1 MPQDVGILTLKA
13 IYDPSNIGEI
23 TSQIK
28 SNIEQIEKNA
38 GTIETKL
45 KAPDTK
51 EFKTQIVKY
60 AKEIQK
66 LQKGKLKGFNLS
78 DIMGGSFSTFADSKS
93 SAKDYSKSL
102 GKTAKKLKTLATS
115 FTSDEL
121 NLMKDFRANELNSVL
136 NQRESIDS
144 KKLQKKNDEKKY
156 RKEADAIRAASTSS
170 LRSEYKNNEKYK
182 KDTSDEAV
190 KTLAKSLG
198 LDEKPEA
205 SDAVKEYSQLLSLF
219 DLLSEKRK
227 TLANPSSVKEA
238 KEAVQTDKDL
248 QSIIKK
254 IGDSESDLSKT
265 YGATNL
271 KNPKLEGFS
280 ANSIEGTI
288 TKFVNLKAQK
298 STDAI
303 AAAELKMQQ
312 YIVDTA
318 KKRTAQYTQAQND
331 AIAKAEKKID
341 KKRGVNNTSG
351 ANTGSSQADVTS
363 DIQNTGAAAEKA
375 ASQVDNFSDS
385 VDDMK
390 KSSSSSTGDV
400 WKDSF
405 SKIKSEYADLE
416 KYAVDGETALS
427 KLEELKEKYY
437 TKGLNKD
444 QQKDLMGFY
453 SRADSLDMEIP
464 DETMDVVDM
473 YYDNYKNLFSR
484 VAEMTSAQ
492 KAEMSKLKKEA
503 SSVNADSSDVSD
515 SSIQTEVKSVEELQ
529 VNIER
534 LNASI
539 AEMKEQLGSLNGSAF
554 DQMSE
559 KIAKMTEDLQKLM
572 NLLGQKDLD
581 NISSDSTGNGIINK
595 LKDKTANWDSNAS
608 ASKIDKENNGY
619 NSMVDSIVNYYNTF
633 KDTDAYFKKQGQNI
647 EERAILLKNGS
658 RVGSEYVD
666 SNGRGSVN
674 IKDGVTKYNPDAVLH
689 THPYDTELDNLRFS
703 MPDIKNLVDG
713 TIQKAMLICGDE
725 LMTMDM
731 SDIDQN
737 QFRSLQNDIQDT
749 YNAVF
754 ARYGA
759 QLENG
764 KLTGISELPADI
776 QNQAT
781 STLNYLLK
789 DVLQSYGGDLLFDQF
804 NSGSGDSLYEND
816 TLRLPII
823 DDTELAILNKFKAAV
838 TSLDPEKNLK
848 KLQTEY
854 PSQTETPK
862 VKETKPKSSYEYKE
876 ESSGQMAMFDG
887 VEEAATKAKTAQNEL
902 QNEIKQTNE
911 VIDGQISMFDK
922 LDSTSQ
928 KSDLESQSNAQE
940 ELADSIKKTSEA
952 ISNTSSDESIGPELS
967 TMENLSAA
975 VDAVT
980 EAVGKKTEAF
990 QNEGSAVTSAVESEI
1005 NSLKDLASAVNDVTD
1020 AKNKAKSQDST
1031 DTSKKND
1038 NSSPNSSNSKKRTS
1052 SPKSDN
1058 SLSDIPSTYV
1068 KNVDKAFDEA
1078 TKINEALKRA
1088 EVTQEKLRSASTENT
1103 QSVTSKAVSDIDT
1116 LNKKLTSGQVTV
1128 KQFDSSIQKI
1138 QDNASKVSAAL
1149 NNGNLLKGDLLSS
1162 SLGNMEPIANK
1173 ITSTFD
1179 DLNNKLSSGEIS
1191 VKQYESA
1198 LNNMATSLKSVHD
1211 YADNADDA
1219 IVKMQKHAK
1228 EVSNGKAVLT
1238 TTKGLDKAGNEIAKV
1253 TAAWEDNKITQTYT
1267 GATNAI
1273 QKTVSTTEQ
1282 ATGSVGKFFSKL
1294 QNKWSDV
1301 AQYLMSYVGMFQ
1313 MFDVFKNGLGIVKDL
1328 DDALTEMN
1336 KVSEEPLSV
1345 LRDFQ
1350 KESFDIANDVGTT
1363 GVQIQKSTAD
1373 FLRLGESFDE
1383 AKESAKA
1390 ANVLLNVS
1398 EFSSIDEATESLIAM
1413 SSAYKDLDKMDIDDK
1428 LNNIGNNYS
1437 ISTDGLA
1444 TALQTSASALTTAG
1458 NDIDKSIALI
1468 TAGNAVVQDPA
1479 SVGAGIRT
1487 IALRLTGTEEA
1498 KKTLEETGEDTSDFI
1513 VQTASKIN
1521 DSFKA
1526 FTAVASNDFKGISLL
1541 DDNGNNRD
1549 TYEVLKDVAEVYDE
1563 IIQTDKKYGT
1573 NHMNGLLELMA
1584 GKNRANIAASIIQ
1597 NGDML
1602 KSVYQ
1607 DSQHSEGSAL
1617 EENQKQLDSI
1627 SGHLDQLKNKWQE
1640 IWSNTASRDQIN
1652 WFLDAGKGAL
1662 DIVDKIGLIP
1672 TAIGIGSG
1680 IKSISNAATGKQGI
1694 LSTLFG
1700 WPKSKAT
1707 IDDNQQAAYHRELYI
1722 MAY

>member
-45 KAPDTK
+45 KAPNAK
-51 EFKTQIVKY
+51 EFKSQIVKY
-60 AKEIQK
+60 SKEIQK
-66 LQKGKLKGFNLS
+66 YKNGKLKGFNLS
-78 DIMGGSFSTFADSKS
+78 NIMNDSFEAFANPK
-93 SAKDYSKSL
+93 AKVKDYSEGL
-102 GKTAKKLKTLATS
+102 HKTAKKLKTLATS

-121 NLMKDFRANELNSVL
+121 NLMKDFRATELNSVL
-136 NQRESIDS
+136 NQRESIDA
-144 KKLQKKNDEKKY
+144 KKNAQKAHEAGY
-156 RKEADAIRAASTSS
+156 RKEANEIRASSTNTLKSA
-170 LRSEYKNNEKYK
+170 YKNNEKYK
-182 KDTSDEAV
+182 ADTSNDTINQLSA
-190 KTLAKSLG
+190 SLG
-198 LDEKPEA
+198 LDKKKEA
-205 SDAVKEYSQLLSLF
+205 ANAVKEYSELLSLF
-219 DLLSEKRK
+219 DLLSEKRN
-227 TLANPSSVKEA
+227 TLLNPSSISEA
-238 KEAVQTDKDL
+238 REAVQTDKDL

-254 IGDSESDLSKT
+254 IGDSESELSKV

-271 KNPKLEGFS
+271 KSPKLDGFG

-312 YIVDTA
+312 YIIDTA

-331 AIAKAEKKID
+331 AISKAEEKID
-341 KKRGVNNTSG
+341 KKRGANNTFG
-351 ANTGSSQADVTS
+351 TNTISSQTDVAS
-363 DIQNTGAAAEKA
+363 DIQNTGEAAEKA
-375 ASQVDNFSDS
+375 TSQVDNFSDS
-385 VDDMK
+385 VNDMK
-390 KSSSSSTGDV
+390 ESSSSSTGDI

-405 SKIKSEYADLE
+405 AKIKSEYADLE

-427 KLEELKEKYY
+427 KLEELKEKFYA
-437 TKGLNKD
+437 KGLNKE
-444 QQKDLMGFY
+444 QQKDLMGFF
-453 SRADSLDMEIP
+453 SRADSLDKEVP
-464 DETMDVVDM
+464 SDTMDVVDM
-473 YYDNYKNLFSR
+473 YYDDYESLVSR
-484 VAEMTSAQ
+484 VEKMTSAQ
-492 KAEMSKLKKEA
+492 KIEMSKLKKKT
-503 SSVNADSSDVSD
+503 SSTDTSANTDNSNTSD
-515 SSIQTEVKSVEELQ
+515 SSIQTEAKSVEELQ
-529 VNIER
+529 ANIER
-534 LNASI
+534 LNVSI
-539 AEMKEQLGSLNGSAF
+539 AEMKEQLGSLNGNAF

-572 NLLGQKDLD
+572 SLLNQKDLD
-581 NISSDSTGNGIINK
+581 KISSDSTENNLINK
-595 LKDKTANWDSNAS
+595 LKDKKSLNWDSS
-608 ASKIDKENNGY
+608 AAAAQIDEKSDGY
-619 NSMVDSIVNYYNTF
+619 NSMVDSIVDYYNTF
-633 KDTDAYFKKQGQNI
+633 KNTDAYLKKQGQNI
-647 EERAILLKNGS
+647 EERAILLKNGN
-658 RVGSEYVD
+658 RIGSEYVD
-666 SNGRGSVN
+666 SNGKGSVN
-674 IKDGVTKYNPDAVLH
+674 IKDGITKYSPDAVLH

-737 QFRSLQNDIQDT
+737 QFHSLQNDIQDI

-764 KLTGISELPADI
+764 KLTGISELPTDI

-781 STLNYLLK
+781 NTLNYLLK

-804 NSGSGDSLYEND
+804 GNGPGDSLYEND
-816 TLRLPII
+816 ALRLPII

-838 TSLDPEKNLK
+838 TSLNPEKNLK

-854 PSQTETPK
+854 TPQTEASK
-862 VKETKPKSSYEYKE
+862 AKEVKPKSSYEYKE
-876 ESSGQMAMFDG
+876 DSSGQMAMFDG
-887 VEEAATKAKTAQNEL
+887 VEEAAAKAKTAQNEL

-922 LDSTSQ
+922 LDSTSS
-928 KSDLESQSNAQE
+928 KSDLDNQSRAQE
-940 ELADSIKKTSEA
+940 ELADGIKKTSEA
-952 ISNTSSDESIGPELS
+952 ISNTSSIEGVESELS
-967 TMENLSAA
+967 SIENLSSA

-1031 DTSKKND
+1031 DTSKKKD
-1038 NSSPNSSNSKKRTS
+1038 NSNPNDQKKHVSSS
-1052 SPKSDN
+1052 KSDN
-1058 SLSDIPSTYV
+1058 SISDIPSTYV
-1068 KNVDKAFDEA
+1068 RNIDKAFDEA
-1078 TKINEALKRA
+1078 TKINDALKRA
-1088 EVTQEKLRSASTENT
+1088 EVTQKRLKSASTENT

-1128 KQFDSSIQKI
+1128 KQFDNSIQRI

-1149 NNGNLLKGDLLSS
+1149 NNGNLLKNNLLSS

-1179 DLNNKLSSGEIS
+1179 NLNNKLSSGEIS

-1198 LNNMATSLKSVHD
+1198 LNNMSTSLKSVHD
-1211 YADNADDA
+1211 YANNADEA

-1228 EVSNGKAVLT
+1228 EASNGRAVLT
-1238 TTKGLDKAGNEIAKV
+1238 TTKDLDKAGNEIAKV
-1253 TAAWEDNKITQTYT
+1253 TAVWEDNKITQTYT

-1282 ATGSVGKFFSKL
+1282 ATGSIGKFFSKL

-1313 MFDVFKNGLGIVKDL
+1313 MFDVVKDGLGIIRDL
-1328 DDALTEMN
+1328 DDALTEMS
-1336 KVSEEPLSV
+1336 KVSDEPLAN
-1345 LRDFQ
+1345 LKDFQ
-1350 KESFDIANDVGTT
+1350 KESFGMADEIGTT
-1363 GVQIQKSTAD
+1363 GIQIQKSTAD
-1373 FLRLGESFDE
+1373 FLRLGETFDE

-1390 ANVLLNVS
+1390 ANVLFNVS

-1468 TAGNAVVQDPA
+1468 TAGNAVVQDPS

-1498 KKTLEETGEDTSDFI
+1498 KKTLEDTGEDTSDFI

-1563 IIQTDKKYGT
+1563 IIATDKKYGT

-1602 KSVYQ
+1602 KNVYK

-1640 IWSNTASRDQIN
+1640 VWSNTASRDQIN
-1652 WFLDAGKGAL
+1652 WFLDAGKSAL
-1662 DIVDKIGLIP
+1662 NIVDKIGLIP

-1700 WPKSKAT
+1700 WPKSKAQLMMINRPLIT
-1707 IDDNQQAAYHRELYI
+1707 ENYT
-1722 MAY
+1722 

>member
-45 KAPDTK
+45 KAPNAK
-51 EFKTQIVKY
+51 EFKSQIVKY
-60 AKEIQK
+60 SKEIQK
-66 LQKGKLKGFNLS
+66 YKNGKLKGFNLS
-78 DIMGGSFSTFADSKS
+78 NIMNDSFEAFANPK
-93 SAKDYSKSL
+93 AKVKDYSEGL
-102 GKTAKKLKTLATS
+102 HKTAKKLKTLATS

-121 NLMKDFRANELNSVL
+121 NLMKDFRATELNSVL
-136 NQRESIDS
+136 NQRESIDA
-144 KKLQKKNDEKKY
+144 KKNDQKAHEAGY
-156 RKEADAIRAASTSS
+156 RKEANEIRASSTNTLKSA
-170 LRSEYKNNEKYK
+170 YKNNEKYK
-182 KDTSDEAV
+182 ADTSNDAINQ
-190 KTLAKSLG
+190 LSASLG
-198 LDEKPEA
+198 LDKKKEA
-205 SDAVKEYSQLLSLF
+205 ANAVKEYSELLSLF
-219 DLLSEKRK
+219 DLLSEKRN
-227 TLANPSSVKEA
+227 TLLNPSSISEA
-238 KEAVQTDKDL
+238 REAVQTDKDL

-254 IGDSESDLSKT
+254 IGDSENELSKV

-271 KNPKLEGFS
+271 KSPKLDGFG

-312 YIVDTA
+312 YIIDTA

-331 AIAKAEKKID
+331 AISKAEEKID
-341 KKRGVNNTSG
+341 KKRGANNTFG
-351 ANTGSSQADVTS
+351 TNTGSSQTDVAS
-363 DIQNTGAAAEKA
+363 DIQSTGEAAEKA
-375 ASQVDNFSDS
+375 TSQVENFSDS
-385 VDDMK
+385 MNNMK
-390 KSSSSSTGDV
+390 ESNSSSTGDI

-437 TKGLNKD
+437 AKGLNKE
-444 QQKDLMGFY
+444 QQKDLMGFF
-453 SRADSLDMEIP
+453 SRADSLDKEVP
-464 DETMDVVDM
+464 SETMDVVDM
-473 YYDNYKNLFSR
+473 YYDDYESLVSR
-484 VAEMTSAQ
+484 VEKMTSAQ
-492 KAEMSKLKKEA
+492 KIEMSKLKKKT
-503 SSVNADSSDVSD
+503 SSTDTSTNTDNSNASD
-515 SSIQTEVKSVEELQ
+515 SSIQTEAKSVEELQ
-529 VNIER
+529 TNIEQ

-539 AEMKEQLGSLNGSAF
+539 AEMKEQLGSLNGNAF

-572 NLLGQKDLD
+572 SLLNQKDLD
-581 NISSDSTGNGIINK
+581 KISSDSTENNLINK
-595 LKDKTANWDSNAS
+595 LKDKKSWDSNA
-608 ASKIDKENNGY
+608 AAAQIDDKSDGY
-619 NSMVDSIVNYYNTF
+619 NSMVDSIVGYYNTF
-633 KDTDAYFKKQGQNI
+633 KNTDAYLKKQGQNI
-647 EERAILLKNGS
+647 EERAILLKNGN
-658 RVGSEYVD
+658 RIGSEYVD

-674 IKDGVTKYNPDAVLH
+674 IKDGITKYNPDAVLH
-689 THPYDTELDNLRFS
+689 THPYDNELDNLRFS

-731 SDIDQN
+731 SNIDQN
-737 QFRSLQNDIQDT
+737 QFNSLQNDIQDV

-764 KLTGISELPADI
+764 KLTGISELPANI

-781 STLNYLLK
+781 NTLNYLLK

-804 NSGSGDSLYEND
+804 DNSHGGSLYEND
-816 TLRLPII
+816 VLRLPII

-854 PSQTETPK
+854 TPHAETPK
-862 VKETKPKSSYEYKE
+862 AKEVKSKSSYEYKE
-876 ESSGQMAMFDG
+876 DSSGQMAMFDG
-887 VEEAATKAKTAQNEL
+887 VEEAAAKAKTAQNEL

-928 KSDLESQSNAQE
+928 KSDLDNQSRAQE
-940 ELADSIKKTSEA
+940 ELADGIKKTSEA
-952 ISNTSSDESIGPELS
+952 ISNTSSIEGIESELS
-967 TMENLSAA
+967 SIENLSAA

-1031 DTSKKND
+1031 DTSKKKD
-1038 NSSPNSSNSKKRTS
+1038 NSNPNDQKKHVSSS
-1052 SPKSDN
+1052 KSDN
-1058 SLSDIPSTYV
+1058 SISDIPSTYV
-1068 KNVDKAFDEA
+1068 RNIDKAFDEA
-1078 TKINEALKRA
+1078 TKINDALKRA
-1088 EVTQEKLRSASTENT
+1088 EVTQKRLKSASTENT

-1128 KQFDSSIQKI
+1128 KQFDSSIQRI

-1149 NNGNLLKGDLLSS
+1149 NNGNLLKNDLLSS

-1179 DLNNKLSSGEIS
+1179 NLNNKLSSGEIS

-1198 LNNMATSLKSVHD
+1198 LNNMSTSLKSVHD
-1211 YADNADDA
+1211 YANNADEA

-1228 EVSNGKAVLT
+1228 EASNGRAVLT
-1238 TTKGLDKAGNEIAKV
+1238 TTKDLDKAGNEIAKV
-1253 TAAWEDNKITQTYT
+1253 TAVWEDNKITQTYT

-1282 ATGSVGKFFSKL
+1282 ATGSIGKFFSKL

-1313 MFDVFKNGLGIVKDL
+1313 MFDVVKDGLGIIRDL
-1328 DDALTEMN
+1328 DDALTEMS
-1336 KVSEEPLSV
+1336 KVSDEPLAN
-1345 LRDFQ
+1345 LKDFQ
-1350 KESFDIANDVGTT
+1350 KESFGMADEIGTT
-1363 GVQIQKSTAD
+1363 GIQIQKSTAD
-1373 FLRLGESFDE
+1373 FLRLGETFDE
-1383 AKESAKA
+1383 AKESAEA
-1390 ANVLLNVS
+1390 ANVLFNVS

-1468 TAGNAVVQDPA
+1468 TAGNAVVQDPS
-1479 SVGAGIRT
+1479 SVGAGTRT

-1549 TYEVLKDVAEVYDE
+1549 TYEVLKDVADIYDE

-1602 KSVYQ
+1602 KNVYK

-1640 IWSNTASRDQIN
+1640 VWSNTASRDQIN
-1652 WFLDAGKGAL
+1652 WFLDAGKSAL
-1662 DIVDKIGLIP
+1662 NIVDKIGLIP

-1700 WPKSKAT
+1700 WPKSKAQLMIINRPLIT
-1707 IDDNQQAAYHRELYI
+1707 ENYT
-1722 MAY
+1722 

>member
-45 KAPDTK
+45 KAPNAK
-51 EFKTQIVKY
+51 EFKSQIVKY
-60 AKEIQK
+60 SKEIQK

-78 DIMGGSFSTFADSKS
+78 DIMGDSFSTFADSKS

-156 RKEADAIRAASTSS
+156 RKEADTIRAASTNS

-182 KDTSDEAV
+182 KNTSDEAI

-227 TLANPSSVKEA
+227 SLANPSSVKEA
-238 KEAVQTDKDL
+238 REAVQTDKDL

-254 IGDSESDLSKT
+254 IGDSESNLSKT
-265 YGATNL
+265 YGAANL

-280 ANSIEGTI
+280 VNSIEGTI

-318 KKRTAQYTQAQND
+318 KKRTTQYTQAQNN
-331 AIAKAEKKID
+331 AIAKAEEKIN

-351 ANTGSSQADVTS
+351 ANTGSFQTDIVS

-390 KSSSSSTGDV
+390 KSNSSSTGDI

-437 TKGLNKD
+437 TKGLNKE
-444 QQKDLMGFY
+444 QQKDLMGFF
-453 SRADSLDMEIP
+453 SRADSLDKEVP
-464 DETMDVVDM
+464 SETMDVIDM
-473 YYDNYKNLFSR
+473 YYDDYESLVSR
-484 VAEMTSAQ
+484 VEKMTSAQ
-492 KAEMSKLKKEA
+492 KIEMSKLKKET
-503 SSVNADSSDVSD
+503 SSTDISTNTDNPDVSD

-529 VNIER
+529 TNIER

-572 NLLGQKDLD
+572 SLLNQKNLDK
-581 NISSDSTGNGIINK
+581 ISSDSTENNLINK
-595 LKDKTANWDSNAS
+595 LKDKKSLNWDSS
-608 ASKIDKENNGY
+608 AAAAQIDEKSDGY
-619 NSMVDSIVNYYNTF
+619 NSMVDSIVDYYNTF
-633 KDTDAYFKKQGQNI
+633 KNTDAYLKKQGQNI
-647 EERAILLKNGS
+647 EERAILLKNGN
-658 RVGSEYVD
+658 RIGSEYVD

-674 IKDGVTKYNPDAVLH
+674 IKDGITKYSPDAVLH

-731 SDIDQN
+731 SDIGQN
-737 QFRSLQNDIQDT
+737 QFHSLQNDIQDI

-781 STLNYLLK
+781 NTLNYLLK

-804 NSGSGDSLYEND
+804 GNGPGDSLYEND
-816 TLRLPII
+816 VLRLPII

-838 TSLDPEKNLK
+838 TSLNPEKNLK

-854 PSQTETPK
+854 TPQTEVSK
-862 VKETKPKSSYEYKE
+862 AKETKPNLKSSYEYKE
-876 ESSGQMAMFDG
+876 DSSGQMAMFDG
-887 VEEAATKAKTAQNEL
+887 IEEAAAKAKTAQNEL

-928 KSDLESQSNAQE
+928 KSDLENQSHAQE

-952 ISNTSSDESIGPELS
+952 ISNTSSNESIGPELS

-1005 NSLKDLASAVNDVTD
+1005 NSLKDLASAVNDVAD
-1020 AKNKAKSQDST
+1020 AKNKAKSQNST

-1038 NSSPNSSNSKKRTS
+1038 NSSPNSSDSKKRTS
-1052 SPKSDN
+1052 SSKSDN
-1058 SLSDIPSTYV
+1058 SISDIPSTYV
-1068 KNVDKAFDEA
+1068 RNIDKAFDEA
-1078 TKINEALKRA
+1078 TKINDALKRA
-1088 EVTQEKLRSASTENT
+1088 EVAQERLKSASAENT

-1128 KQFDSSIQKI
+1128 KQFDNSIQKI

-1149 NNGNLLKGDLLSS
+1149 NSGDLLKNDLLSS

-1179 DLNNKLSSGEIS
+1179 SLNNKLSSGEIS

-1198 LNNMATSLKSVHD
+1198 LNNMSTSLKSVHD
-1211 YADNADDA
+1211 YANNADEA

-1228 EVSNGKAVLT
+1228 EASNGKAILT
-1238 TTKGLDKAGNEIAKV
+1238 TTKDLDKAGNEIAKV
-1253 TAAWEDNKITQTYT
+1253 TA
-1267 GATNAI
+1267 
-1273 QKTVSTTEQ
+1273 
-1282 ATGSVGKFFSKL
+1282 
-1294 QNKWSDV
+1294 
-1301 AQYLMSYVGMFQ
+1301 
-1313 MFDVFKNGLGIVKDL
+1313 
-1328 DDALTEMN
+1328 
-1336 KVSEEPLSV
+1336 
-1345 LRDFQ
+1345 
-1350 KESFDIANDVGTT
+1350 
-1363 GVQIQKSTAD
+1363 D
-1373 FLRLGESFDE
+1373 FLRLGETFDE

-1413 SSAYKDLDKMDIDDK
+1413 SSAYKDLDKMDINDK

-1468 TAGNAVVQDPA
+1468 TAGNAVVQDPS

-1549 TYEVLKDVAEVYDE
+1549 TYEVLKDVADIYDE

-1640 IWSNTASRDQIN
+1640 VWSNTASRDQIN
-1652 WFLDAGKGAL
+1652 WFLDAGKSAL
-1662 DIVDKIGLIP
+1662 NIVDKIGLIP

-1700 WPKSKAT
+1700 WPKSKAQLMIINRPLIT
-1707 IDDNQQAAYHRELYI
+1707 ENYT
-1722 MAY
+1722 